1 MMRCSGNH
9 WERTWRIAWLIGL
22 CLLGLVWPRIA
33 SAQFQLLWQ
42 IREPFHVG
50 EFLAGD
56 YYMAAFRNNDR
67 TIILYRLSSEGI
79 LTPLWSHTEP
89 LGNYLGSVLIDVDPA
104 AGSIFLRV
112 MGFSRDDLWALD
124 MAGNFQWVVHS
135 SRPPYYPTYPTYD
148 WLHGDG
154 AGGVVERQISERW
167 RLLWYSAG
175 GMLSWSR
182 NLSYA
187 TQVRMDPLNR
197 LLMVHRITNQYH
209 TVGLRYE
216 WYMPIGRLIRAVEW
230 YPPAPLRIGFND
242 MLIFDPMGGLYHLM
256 GLYDGQGLY
265 QEIVLALSPEGQVR
279 WVAEL
284 PVGGSVYFDLAN
296 NQLLV
301 LSQDSYPNERIA
313 LHRFDADTGE
323 LIDGRIL
330 HETDRVV
337 DSVQV
342 ALDERF
348 LYLAVHEG
356 HMERYCDPE
365 CCEDYFVLDELVL
378 VRFTLQGAPRAR
390 MSLNHYIGRMAAV
403 QGNLWLFAY
412 SGIRC
417 YKLLAVRADGDIDGN
432 GCVDDSDLLKV
443 LFAFGQT
450 GTGLPEDINED
461 GMVNDLDLME
471 ILFSFGLG
479 C

>member
-1 MMRCSGNH
+1 M
-9 WERTWRIAWLIGL
+9 EIA
-22 CLLGLVWPRIA
+22 
-33 SAQFQLLWQ
+33 
-42 IREPFHVG
+42 
-50 EFLAGD
+50 
-56 YYMAAFRNNDR
+56 
-67 TIILYRLSSEGI
+67 
-79 LTPLWSHTEP
+79 
-89 LGNYLGSVLIDVDPA
+89 DV
-104 AGSIFLRV
+104 
-112 MGFSRDDLWALD
+112 
-124 MAGNFQWVVHS
+124 
-135 SRPPYYPTYPTYD
+135 TK
-148 WLHGDG
+148 
-154 AGGVVERQISERW
+154 
-167 RLLWYSAG
+167 LLWYSADG
-175 GMLSWSR
+175 TLVWRR
-182 NLSYA
+182 NRSHT

-197 LLMVHRITNQYH
+197 LLMVHQIRDEYRI
-209 TVGLRYE
+209 VGLRYE
-216 WYMPIGRLIRAVEW
+216 WYLPIGSLIRTVEW
-230 YPPAPLRIGFND
+230 YPPTFFRIVAYLGE
-242 MLIFDPMGGLYHLM
+242 LVFDPTGGLYHLM
-256 GLYDGQGLY
+256 GLYGEYGELRP
-265 QEIVLALSPEGQVR
+265 VMLALSPEGQVR
-279 WVAEL
+279 WLTEL

-301 LSQDSYPNERIA
+301 LSQDSYPNERIV

-365 CCEDYFVLDELVL
+365 YCDDYFVLDELVL
-378 VRFTLQGAPRAR
+378 TRFTLQGAPRAR
-390 MSLNHYIGRMAAV
+390 MSLNHYIGQMAAV

-412 SGIRC
+412 SWIGC

-471 ILFSFGLG
+471 VLFSFGLG